1 MEFKNTLYE
10 KREGIATITI
20 NRPQALNALNEE
32 TLKEISSRLADARRD
47 ENIKVIVFTGAGD
60 RAFCAGADL
69 NMMKGKSAYNGMHLS
84 YRGQQLTLEIEELQK
99 PVIAALNGYTLG
111 GGLEL
116 AMACD
121 IRIASENAQLGQP
134 EVAVGLIP
142 GWGGTQRL
150 PRLVGK
156 GKAKEMIF
164 TGGRVD
170 AQTAEQLGL
179 VNKVVPL
186 DQLKLVVKELASEI
200 MSKPPIAIELA
211 KQLINQSTE
220 IDLRA
225 GLINE
230 AEAFGVLAS
239 TEDFREGVGAFLE
252 KRKPRYKGK

>member
-1 MEFKNTLYE
+1 MEFGNTLYE
-10 KREGIATITI
+10 KSEGIATITI

-32 TLKEISSRLADARRD
+32 TLREISSRIADARQD

-69 NMMKGKSAYNGMHLS
+69 NMMKGKSAYEGMHLS
-84 YRGQQLTLEIEELQK
+84 QSGQKLTLEIEELEK

-121 IRIASENAQLGQP
+121 LRMASDNAQLGQP
-134 EVAVGLIP
+134 EVNVGLIP

-170 AQTAEQLGL
+170 AKTAEQLGL

-186 DQLKLVVKELASEI
+186 DQLKSAVKELASEI
-200 MSKPPIAIELA
+200 MNKPPIAIELS
-211 KQLINQSTE
+211 KQLINKSTE
-220 IDLRA
+220 IDLRV
-225 GLINE
+225 GLMNE

-252 KRKPRYKGK
+252 KRKPHYKGK

>member
-10 KREGIATITI
+10 KSEGIATITI

-186 DQLKLVVKELASEI
+186 DQLKLVVEELASEI

-211 KQLINQSTE
+211 KQLINQSAE

>member
-10 KREGIATITI
+10 KSEGIATITI

>member
-10 KREGIATITI
+10 KSEGIATITI

-32 TLKEISSRLADARRD
+32 TLKEISSRIADAKQD
-47 ENIKVIVFTGAGD
+47 ENIRVIVFTGAGD

-69 NMMKGKSAYNGMHLS
+69 NMMKGKSAYKGMHLS
-84 YRGQQLTLEIEELQK
+84 YIGQRLTLEIEELEK

-121 IRIASENAQLGQP
+121 LRIASENAQLGQP
-134 EVAVGLIP
+134 EVNVGLIP

-164 TGGRVD
+164 TGGRID
-170 AQTAEQLGL
+170 AKTAERLGL

-186 DQLKLVVKELASEI
+186 DQLKSVVKEFASEI

-211 KQLINQSTE
+211 KQLINKSTE
-220 IDLRA
+220 IDLRV

-252 KRKPRYKGK
+252 KRKPHYKGK